1 MPPYVPFAPLTLP
14 PEAAIDLQM
23 HTTFSDGRWTA
34 AQLLDH
40 VTGEGFALVAITD
53 HERLDTI
60 EEVQRLATAHS
71 MLVLPAVEMS
81 ASWEGQMC
89 DMLCFG
95 ARPGPS
101 DLATIA
107 DSTRSR
113 QAENIRAVYAALVAA
128 GYRFPRAG
136 EILAE
141 RGEPSVVDDLV
152 DLMEAHGYT
161 EGIGRAL
168 RDAGLEYITAAPGA
182 IVEAAHASGALA
194 LIAHPGRGD
203 GFARFDA
210 AQLDH
215 LRTAIPIDGLE
226 ARHPDHTPAQVEDFL
241 AYARA
246 HHLLVSAG
254 SDSHGPPGVLPI
266 KHPAASCRDLLAR
279 LGIELR

>member
-1 MPPYVPFAPLTLP
+1 VPFAPLTLP

-23 HTTFSDGRWTA
+23 HTTYSDGHWTA

-40 VTGEGFALVAITD
+40 VAGEGFALVAITD
-53 HERLDTI
+53 HDRLDTI
-60 EEVQRLATAHS
+60 EEVQRLAAARDV
-71 MLVLPAVEMS
+71 LVLPAVEMS
-81 ASWEGQMC
+81 STWQGDWC
-89 DMLCFG
+89 DILCFG
-95 ARPGPS
+95 VRSGPS

-107 DSTRSR
+107 DSARSR
-113 QAENIRAVYAALVAA
+113 QAENARNVYAALVRA

-136 EILAE
+136 EILAY
-141 RGEPSVVDDLV
+141 RDGEPYVLDDLV

-161 EGIGRAL
+161 EGIGQAL
-168 RDAGLEYITAAPGA
+168 RDADVDYVTADLGA

-210 AQLDH
+210 AQLDR
-215 LRTAIPIDGLE
+215 LRATIPIDGLE
-226 ARHPDHTPAQVEDFL
+226 ARHPTHTPAQVEDFL
-241 AYARA
+241 AYARRQ
-246 HHLLVSAG
+246 HLLVSAG

-266 KHPAASCRDLLAR
+266 KHPAAYCCDLLAR